1 MNHSTD
7 TSATEGPTS
16 SESGTPKNT
25 GVLKGDPDPRVN
37 GARRRQRILIGVGVL
52 ALIAAGVLGYWYLFM
67 RGIVYSDDARFG
79 GHLVDL
85 APEIN
90 GRLIDVAVREGQF
103 VHEGEIVFRLDP
115 AIPQASLSQAEASL
129 ASAKANLASNEAVYQ
144 KALSG
149 NRPEEIK
156 AAEATAKRLQYEEDL
171 ARLDMER
178 NQVLFKQKTVSQ
190 DSLDRARTTYESARQ
205 NRENAVQNLTLLK
218 QGSRKEDI
226 AAAKAAV
233 EVARSRVTEA
243 EAAVDNA
250 KGNLARCIVR
260 APFDGWSVRRWL
272 DPGAMPLASQ
282 PVVSMFDP
290 STLRVDANIEE
301 KYLHDVAVGDK
312 VDISVD
318 AYPELRLQGRV
329 TQILRAVN
337 SQFSLIP
344 AEGVSGTFIKV
355 SQRVPLRI
363 SVTAPRDLPL
373 GPGMSV
379 EVRIHSG
386 TATAFASGQEIAHD

>member
-1 MNHSTD
+1 MESNTPQNTRAPQRD
-7 TSATEGPTS
+7 
-16 SESGTPKNT
+16 SE
-25 GVLKGDPDPRVN
+25 PRAN
-37 GARRRQRILIGVGVL
+37 GARRRQRILLGIGVL
-52 ALIAAGVLGYWYLFM
+52 ALITACVLGYWYLFM

-90 GRLIDVAVREGQF
+90 GRLIEVAVREGQF
-103 VHEGEIVFRLDP
+103 IQKGAIVFRLDP
-115 AIPQASLSQAEASL
+115 AIPQAALNQAEASL
-129 ASAKANLASNEAVYQ
+129 VSAKATLASSEALYQ

-156 AAEATAKRLQYEEDL
+156 AAEATVKRLQNEEEL

-178 NQVLFKQKTVSQ
+178 NQVLFKQNTVSQ
-190 DSLDRARTTYESARQ
+190 ENVDRARTAYESARQ
-205 NRENAVQNLTLLK
+205 SRENAIQNLIVLQ
-218 QGSRKEDI
+218 QGTRKEDI

-233 EVARSRVTEA
+233 ELARSRVTEA
-243 EAAVDNA
+243 EAAVESA
-250 KGNLARCIVR
+250 RGNLARCIVK
-260 APFDGWSVRRWL
+260 APFDGWGVRRWL

-301 KYLHDVAVGDK
+301 KYLQDVAIGDK

-318 AYPELRLQGRV
+318 AYPALHLQGRL
-329 TQILRAVN
+329 TQILRATN
-337 SQFSLIP
+337 SEFSLIP

-355 SQRVPLRI
+355 TQRVPLRI
-363 SVTAPRDLPL
+363 SVTAPADLPL
-373 GPGMSV
+373 GPGLSV
-379 EVRIHSG
+379 EVRIYSG
-386 TATAFASGQEIAHD
+386 TATALASGQEVAHD

>member
-1 MNHSTD
+1 VNHSTD
-7 TSATEGPTS
+7 MSATEGPSS
-16 SESGTPKNT
+16 SESRTPQNANVSK
-25 GVLKGDPDPRVN
+25 VDPDPRAN
-37 GARRRQRILIGVGVL
+37 GARRRQRILLGVGVL
-52 ALIAAGVLGYWYLFM
+52 ALIAVGVFGYWYFFM

-90 GRLIDVAVREGQF
+90 GRLVEVAVHEGQF
-103 VHEGEIVFRLDP
+103 IPEGAIVFRLDP
-115 AIPQASLSQAEASL
+115 AIPQAALNQAEASL
-129 ASAKANLASNEAVYQ
+129 VSAKASLASSEALYQ

-156 AAEATAKRLQYEEDL
+156 AAEATVKRLQYEEDL

-190 DSLDRARTTYESARQ
+190 DSLDRAQTTYESARQ
-205 NRENAVQNLTLLK
+205 NRENAVQNLALLK

-233 EVARSRVTEA
+233 ELARSRVTEA
-243 EAAVDNA
+243 EAAVDNSRA
-250 KGNLARCIVR
+250 NLARCIVR

-301 KYLHDVAVGDK
+301 KYLHDVAIGDR

-318 AYPELRLQGRV
+318 AYPQLRLQGRL
-329 TQILRAVN
+329 TQILRATN
-337 SQFSLIP
+337 SEFSLIP

-363 SVTAPRDLPL
+363 SVTAPPDLPL

>member
-1 MNHSTD
+1 L
-7 TSATEGPTS
+7 
-16 SESGTPKNT
+16 ESKTPQNT
-25 GVLKGDPDPRVN
+25 GTSQSDSEPWGKV
-37 GARRRQRILIGVGVL
+37 ARRRQRQRILLGIGVL
-52 ALIAAGVLGYWYLFM
+52 AVITAGVLGYWYLFM

-90 GRLIDVAVREGQF
+90 GRLIEVAVHEGQF
-103 VHEGEIVFRLDP
+103 IHKGAIVFRLDP
-115 AIPQASLSQAEASL
+115 AIPQAALNQAEASRV
-129 ASAKANLASNEAVYQ
+129 SAKANQASSEALYQ

-156 AAEATAKRLQYEEDL
+156 AAEATVKRLQNEEEL
-171 ARLDMER
+171 ARLDFER
-178 NQVLFKQKTVSQ
+178 NQVLVKQHTVSQ
-190 DSLDRARTTYESARQ
+190 ENLDRARTAYESARQ
-205 NRENAVQNLTLLK
+205 SRENAVQNLILLQ

-233 EVARSRVTEA
+233 ELARSRVTEA
-243 EAAVDNA
+243 EAGVESAR
-250 KGNLARCIVR
+250 GNLARCIVR
-260 APFDGWSVRRWL
+260 APFDGWGVRRWL

-301 KYLHDVAVGDK
+301 KYLQDVAIGDK

-318 AYPELRLQGRV
+318 AYPALRLGGWL
-329 TQILRAVN
+329 TQILRATN
-337 SQFSLIP
+337 SEFSLIP

-355 SQRVPLRI
+355 TQRVPLRI
-363 SVTAPRDLPL
+363 SVTAPADLPL
-373 GPGMSV
+373 GPGLSV

-386 TATAFASGQEIAHD
+386 TATALASGQEVAHD

>member
-1 MNHSTD
+1 MESKTPQD
-7 TSATEGPTS
+7 TRAPQRD
-16 SESGTPKNT
+16 SGA
-25 GVLKGDPDPRVN
+25 GAN
-37 GARRRQRILIGVGVL
+37 GTRRRQRILLGIGVL
-52 ALIAAGVLGYWYLFM
+52 ALITAGVLGYWYLFM

-90 GRLIDVAVREGQF
+90 GRLIEVAVHEGQF
-103 VHEGEIVFRLDP
+103 IHKGAIVFRLDP
-115 AIPQASLSQAEASL
+115 AIPQAALNQAEASL
-129 ASAKANLASNEAVYQ
+129 VSAKANLASSEALYQ

-156 AAEATAKRLQYEEDL
+156 AAEATVKRLQNEEEL

-178 NQVLFKQKTVSQ
+178 NQVLFKQRTVSQ
-190 DSLDRARTTYESARQ
+190 ENLDRSRTAYESAQ
-205 NRENAVQNLTLLK
+205 QSRENAVQNLILLQ

-226 AAAKAAV
+226 AAAKATV
-233 EVARSRVTEA
+233 ELARSRVMEA
-243 EAAVDNA
+243 EAAVESA
-250 KGNLARCIVR
+250 RGNLARCIVK
-260 APFDGWSVRRWL
+260 APFDGWGVRRWL

-301 KYLHDVAVGDK
+301 KYLQDVAIGDK

-318 AYPELRLQGRV
+318 AYPALHLQGRLM
-329 TQILRAVN
+329 QILRATN
-337 SQFSLIP
+337 SEFSLIP

-355 SQRVPLRI
+355 TQRVPLRI
-363 SVTAPRDLPL
+363 SVTAPADLPL
-373 GPGMSV
+373 GPGLSV

-386 TATAFASGQEIAHD
+386 TATAPASRQEIAHD